1 MEKQTFTLALDMLLN
16 KETGKFEVGGLP
28 GIDDHIMW
36 DIELEVPE
44 KYGIYHIIYGIQ
56 KWIKEYFYGLA
67 NYSKVDNKENIKIF
81 FEESDRVNKI
91 IHQKDQVLSRHF
103 YNYFGIIEKDNIMY
117 GIFVMDKNG
126 AILSPYVFEEDGTY
140 IGREIESIKG
150 EV

>member
-1 MEKQTFTLALDMLLN
+1 MEKQTFTLALDMLN

-36 DIELEVPE
+36 DIEFEVPE

>member
-1 MEKQTFTLALDMLLN
+1 MEKQTFTLALDMLS

-28 GIDDHIMW
+28 GLDDSRMW
-36 DIELEVPE
+36 DIEFEVPE

>member
-1 MEKQTFTLALDMLLN
+1 MEKQTFTLALDMLN

-36 DIELEVPE
+36 DIEMEVPE

>member
-1 MEKQTFTLALDMLLN
+1 MEKQTFTLALDMLN

-36 DIELEVPE
+36 DIEFEVPE
-44 KYGIYHIIYGIQ
+44 KYGIYHIIYEIQ

>member
-1 MEKQTFTLALDMLLN
+1 MEKQTFTLALDMLN

-36 DIELEVPE
+36 DIEFEVPE

-140 IGREIESIKG
+140 ICREIESIKG